1 MLAVLKELMKI
12 NPLQQALVRA
22 CTDAA
27 YRARL
32 LADPRKALAE
42 AGIEVPPDI
51 AVHVHEN
58 TDNKIIAVLPGPQ
71 AAELRE
77 HIRQLPSGPVADVP
91 SGLTLEWQGTTLN
104 AKGRIH
110 VNTAPA
116 LRREL
121 QRAFI
126 DIDLVMA
133 EVAFL
138 SSPGL
143 AALLAGQKHLAT
155 HDSHVRLVD
164 VPQDIR
170 NVLEMVGFLDLFE
183 LVTRNSVDDPYAAA
197 LMKIADRLPTLSS

>member
-104 AKGRIH
+104 AKGRID